1 MDKSRFGGRN
11 HLTGDV
17 QVSNWVFAIA
27 TGVKFTLE
35 SNMLWITNGILK
47 MSVKVGEH
55 SAATIHNGEFHS
67 VAPISAISICG
78 DFLEA
83 FTCVYVR
90 KSEKRDG
97 DSGDGI

>member
-1 MDKSRFGGRN
+1 
-11 HLTGDV
+11 
-17 QVSNWVFAIA
+17 
-27 TGVKFTLE
+27 
-35 SNMLWITNGILK
+35 